1 MMQTV
6 AIHPSQLDQA
16 WPVLEPLIARVC
28 AFGGEWHPSKVLISC
43 MNQSAQLWA
52 VFDES
57 RPVAAAVTEILDKD
71 LRRDCNIWLCAG
83 SYSDE
88 ARDSLLREVE
98 DWARRIGCE
107 RIQLVGR
114 RGWEKKLP
122 AYRRTRVILEK
133 RL

>member
-1 MMQTV
+1 MQAT
-6 AIHPSQLDQA
+6 AIHPTLLEKA

-28 AFGGEWHPSKVLISC
+28 RYGGEWQPSTVLLKC

-52 VFDES
+52 VWDES
-57 RPVAAAVTEILDKD
+57 RPVAAAVTEIFDKD

-83 SYSDE
+83 SYSDQ
-88 ARDSLLREVE
+88 ARDCLLREIE
-98 DWARRIGCE
+98 DWARSIGCE